1 VRIVREVRPQVLVSY
16 DDFGGY
22 GHPDHIRAHEV
33 TVRAFT
39 DAADGSFAP
48 DAGPA
53 WRVSKLYETA
63 LPKSFI
69 QAGIEH
75 FRGSDPEDSPFGAA
89 KSADEVRVWVPDEK
103 ITTQVEAPEFFETKI
118 AAMRAHRTQMAVDG
132 VFFALAD
139 GLGRPALTTEYFVL
153 ARGVRGPGSGPYDRE
168 TDLFAGL
175 NL

>member
-33 TVRAFT
+33 TVRAFA

-53 WRVSKLYETA
+53 WQVSKLYETA
-63 LPKSFI
+63 MPKSFV
-69 QAGIEH
+69 QAGIDH
-75 FRGSDPEDSPFGAA
+75 FRGSDQEENPFGTAQ
-89 KSADEVRVWVPDEK
+89 SADEVPIWVPDEK
-103 ITTQVEAPEFFETKI
+103 ITTQVEAPEFFEAKI

-139 GLGRPALTTEYFVL
+139 GVGRRAMTTEHFVL
-153 ARGVRGPGSGPYDRE
+153 ARGVRGPGSGPYARE

-175 NL
+175 GR